1 MKNYSIDFLTNT
13 ITVSKKFLAD
23 ASHTD
28 TLAYKK
34 MLELRNLGMT
44 LVVEQQKRAKN
55 RLSYNR
61 MEAYIS
67 CLADAERYLN
77 EFEAV
82 REASIGNPNPYSY
95 VYRWFTKTF
104 PERNEIPEFDENYH
118 IVNNPADVA

>member
-1 MKNYSIDFLTNT
+1 MERTFYTF
-13 ITVSKKFLAD
+13 SKKFLSD

-44 LVVEQQKRAKN
+44 LVVEEQKRAKN

-82 REASIGNPNPYSY
+82 REASVGNPNPYSY
-95 VYRWFTKTF
+95 VYRWFNKTF
-104 PERNEIPEFDENYH
+104 RSVYKELH
-118 IVNNPADVA
+118 ADRETGC